1 MKEKGRNTNGDT
13 SVLCWPG
20 PVLCAD
26 DLRRHLNGRR
36 ELVVSARAIITPLA
50 AEELRDRGV
59 QVRRQDEEKAET
71 AKPGSSWVLAQEKP
85 DSLVVSVVRAL
96 ERDGLQITEWS
107 REPRPTGS
115 TEPRPSGS
123 GELIPARW
131 GKIVAE
137 SLGKGQYRGVVV
149 FCQDPGLVCCVANKV
164 AGVRA
169 VPVVSVAQAAR
180 STLSLAANLLAV
192 EMPGRTFFEIRQI
205 LRTVYRAG
213 RGDCPQEVATI
224 LQELDGHAHR

>member
-1 MKEKGRNTNGDT
+1 MMGNGQNANGEGQ
-13 SVLCWPG
+13 VLHWPG
-20 PVLCAD
+20 QVLCAD

-36 ELVVSARAIITPLA
+36 ELVVSSRAIITPLA

-59 QVRRQDEEKAET
+59 QVRRQDEEKSAT
-71 AKPGSSWVLAQEKP
+71 AKPGSSWVLAQEKA

-96 ERDGLQITEWS
+96 ARDGLQITEWS
-107 REPRPTGS
+107 SEPRPTGS
-115 TEPRPSGS
+115 SEPRPSGS
-123 GELIPARW
+123 GEKIPAHW
-131 GKIVAE
+131 AQMLAQ
-137 SLGKGQYRGVVV
+137 SLRRGECCGVVV

-192 EMPGRTFFEIRQI
+192 EMPGRTFFEVRQI